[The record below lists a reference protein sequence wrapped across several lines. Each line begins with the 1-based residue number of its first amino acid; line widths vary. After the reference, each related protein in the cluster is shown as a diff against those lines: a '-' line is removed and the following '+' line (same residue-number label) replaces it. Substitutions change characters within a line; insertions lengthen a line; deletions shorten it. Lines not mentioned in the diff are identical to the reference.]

1 MPAIGAFCVTNFIWG
16 LISGEFVPISIAFAA
31 ANCQLTTTYKTEFT
45 NRYKLT
51 LYNTNLDHNF
61 RFPHDW
67 PIESKQRDR
76 RSAIVSALRPHHSMK
91 ILDLTLPTPA
101 ENLALEE
108 ALLEHAEQTE
118 DHPEVLRFWESPQTF
133 VILGRGSKFARE
145 VNHDYCE
152 QNNIPILRRC
162 SGGATVVAGR
172 GCLMYSLLLSY
183 VKRPELRMLDYAHK
197 FVMDKLLAAI
207 KSLQLEATMQGT
219 CDLVHKGRKF
229 SGNALRCKRNFM
241 LYHGTILI
249 DMPISEIADCLEMP
263 ERQPDYRNQ
272 RSHRDFIGLLPAE
285 PQALK
290 NEIAKQWSAVTAE
303 NEQGIAWHSV
313 HSVLTQQLTEKYRAP
328 AWTQRV

>member
-1 MPAIGAFCVTNFIWG
+1 
-16 LISGEFVPISIAFAA
+16 
-31 ANCQLTTTYKTEFT
+31 
-45 NRYKLT
+45 
-51 LYNTNLDHNF
+51 
-61 RFPHDW
+61 
-67 PIESKQRDR
+67 
-76 RSAIVSALRPHHSMK
+76 MK

-133 VILGRGSKFARE
+133 VILGRGSKYARE

-183 VKRPELRMLDYAHK
+183 VKRPELRMLDHAHK
-197 FVMDKLLAAI
+197 FVMDKLLTAI

-219 CDLVHKGRKF
+219 CDLVHAGRKF

-249 DMPISEIADCLEMP
+249 DMPISEIADCLKMP

-272 RSHRDFIGLLPAE
+272 RSHRDFIGLLPTE

-290 NEIAKQWSAVTAE
+290 NEIAKQWSAVAVK
-303 NEQGIAWHSV
+303 NEQELDWHSA
-313 HSVLTQQLTEKYRAP
+313 LTQQLAEKYRDP